1 MTERKYFSGNSLE
14 QAVMNAARHF
24 KIDPE
29 DLDYRQMDKRHGF
42 VKVRRSHVI
51 EVNPERPRKPLS
63 DDEAY
68 KRAMNM
74 DPEAHLGRDPND
86 RSYVTDDPERKRP
99 GRSSRR
105 RGRRRGK
112 GPQQDQAR
120 QSGKQEPR
128 PTRTSRTQ
136 EAKKDSTQ
144 GQPRA
149 EEQPRAEGQAPVES
163 RPDVETRRRV
173 EDKPV
178 PESKPIT
185 DRKPR
190 SSEEP
195 TSASA
200 EDNGDQAVRRTL
212 RPAGR
217 GDRALAEGPAA
228 MVAQSGAE
236 GLLRLAALDL
246 SATVYQGDEHLEIDL
261 TGADQD
267 QVTRRRGEVLAAL
280 QQLVPSMVRS
290 ETGDRVFCR
299 VDCDG
304 FREIHEERL
313 RDLAQRVAGK
323 VDRSGRAQ
331 VLESMNPAERRIIH
345 MTLNDDPAVST
356 ESLGKGYFKRVRIS
370 PS

>member
-68 KRAMNM
+68 KRAMKM

-86 RSYVTDDPERKRP
+86 HTYVTDDPEQKKRS
-99 GRSSRR
+99 GRGSRR
-105 RGRRRGK
+105 RGRHRGK
-112 GPQQDQAR
+112 GQRQDQAR
-120 QSGKQEPR
+120 PSREQQSRPARTTTRKHETREGSRHSQSTAEDQSGVQSQRHDDGKPTGERKPVVDERPR
-128 PTRTSRTQ
+128 TAEAPTRAT
-136 EAKKDSTQ
+136 
-144 GQPRA
+144 
-149 EEQPRAEGQAPVES
+149 
-163 RPDVETRRRV
+163 
-173 EDKPV
+173 
-178 PESKPIT
+178 
-185 DRKPR
+185 
-190 SSEEP
+190 
-195 TSASA
+195 A
-200 EDNGDQAVRRTL
+200 EDNVDQALRRTL

-217 GDRALAEGPAA
+217 GERAMAEGPAA
-228 MVAQSGAE
+228 TAALDGAE
-236 GLLRLAALDL
+236 GLLRLASLDL
-246 SATVYQGDEHLEIDL
+246 SAAVFQGEDHLAIDL
-261 TGADQD
+261 FGADED
-267 QVTRRRGEVLAAL
+267 QVTSHRGEVLAAL

-290 ETGDRVFCR
+290 ETGERVFCR

-313 RDLAQRVAGK
+313 RDLAQRVAGR

-356 ESLGKGYFKRVRIS
+356 ESLGKGYFKRVRVS